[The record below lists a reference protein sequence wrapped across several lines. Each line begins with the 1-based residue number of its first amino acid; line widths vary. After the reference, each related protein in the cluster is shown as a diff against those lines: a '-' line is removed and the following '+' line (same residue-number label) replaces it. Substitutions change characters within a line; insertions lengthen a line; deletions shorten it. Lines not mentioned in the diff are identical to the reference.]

1 MARNEITQYDALI
14 RLGASTAEAVAK
26 VLEMFLP
33 DGVERGEVSVIADGA
48 TPFTHLPRGA
58 IVASVHY
65 IDGVTG
71 ANVFVMTAAGARAL
85 ATAMGAGAPEGAED
99 SDALSEFEMSAV
111 GEAANQ
117 MLAAAAAAI
126 SVVLGEQVEISP
138 PDTRV
143 LDHPDEAVDL
153 FGKSPH
159 SCSTSF
165 TVAGE
170 PCRLIQLVP
179 SAFVVRMVRALDEIS
194 LADSPDSNEAAD
206 AGTEHKE
213 QAAGPVSLSAALQ
226 DVGVRV
232 WAELGRTYLPLG
244 QALDLPVGAVVDLDR
259 AADSPID
266 LFVNGLCFGHGHLL
280 VTTDGEWAVQV
291 QSLIT
296 PAPRKLAFAASHS
309 QQQ

>member
-1 MARNEITQYDALI
+1 MSYSDITPHDALI

-33 DGVERGEVSVIADGA
+33 DGIERGDVTVVPEGQ
-48 TPFTHLPRGA
+48 TPFTHLPLSA

-65 IDGVTG
+65 VDGVTG
-71 ANVFVMTAAGARAL
+71 ANVFVMTAEGARAL
-85 ATAMGAGAPEGAED
+85 ATAMGAGGD
-99 SDALSEFEMSAV
+99 SESPVLSEFEMSAV

-143 LDHPDEAVDL
+143 LDHPDDATEL

-159 SCSTSF
+159 ACSTSF

-170 PCRLIQLVP
+170 PCRLVQLVP
-179 SAFVVRMVRALDEIS
+179 SAFVVRMARALDEMSLEQSPRDDGDGEPGNGRAAAPGGPIS
-194 LADSPDSNEAAD
+194 LTD
-206 AGTEHKE
+206 
-213 QAAGPVSLSAALQ
+213 ALQ
-226 DVGVRV
+226 GVAVRV
-232 WAELGRTYLPLG
+232 WAELGRTHLPLG
-244 QALDLPVGAVVDLDR
+244 QALELPIGAVVDLDR
-259 AADSPID
+259 SADAPLD

-280 VTTDGEWAVQV
+280 VTNEGEWAVQV
-291 QSLIT
+291 ETLVS
-296 PAPRKLAFAASHS
+296 PAPRKLALAGGRSPHE
-309 QQQ
+309 

>member
-1 MARNEITQYDALI
+1 MAYSDITQHDALI

-33 DGVERGEVSVIADGA
+33 DGIERGEVSVIADGV
-48 TPFTHLPRGA
+48 TPFTNLPLNA

-65 IDGVTG
+65 VDGVTG
-71 ANVFVMTAAGARAL
+71 ANVFVMTPEGARAL
-85 ATAMGAGAPEGAED
+85 ATAMGAGPDGEAD
-99 SDALSEFEMSAV
+99 SSALSDFEMSAV

-138 PDTRV
+138 PDTRII
-143 LDHPDEAVDL
+143 DHSDDATEL

-159 SCSTSF
+159 ACSTSF

-179 SAFVVRMVRALDEIS
+179 SAFVLRMARALDEMNLDEGS
-194 LADSPDSNEAAD
+194 DANGAGDSDAD
-206 AGTEHKE
+206 GHKLPS
-213 QAAGPVSLSAALQ
+213 GPVSLTEALN
-226 DVGVRV
+226 DVSVRV

-244 QALDLPVGAVVDLDR
+244 QALELPIGAVVDLDR
-259 AADSPID
+259 AADSPLD

-280 VTTDGEWAVQV
+280 VTDDGEWAVQV
-291 QSLIT
+291 ESLIT
-296 PAPRKLAFAASHS
+296 PAPRTLASASCR
-309 QQQ
+309 

>member
-1 MARNEITQYDALI
+1 MAREETTQQEALI
-14 RLGASTAEAVAK
+14 SLGASTAEAVAK

-33 DGVERGEVSVIADGA
+33 DSVERGDVSVIADGA
-48 TPFTHLPRGA
+48 TPFTHLPYNA

-71 ANVFVMTAAGARAL
+71 ANVFVMTSAGARAL
-85 ATAMGAGAPEGAED
+85 ATAMGAGPPEDAED
-99 SDALSEFEMSAV
+99 DQLSEFEMSAV

-143 LDHPDEAVDL
+143 LDHPDEAQDL

-159 SCSTSF
+159 ACSTSF

-179 SAFVVRMVRALDEIS
+179 SAFVVRMARALDEMSLEQGADGESSRESGDAQGVGDGAIS
-194 LADSPDSNEAAD
+194 LTD
-206 AGTEHKE
+206 
-213 QAAGPVSLSAALQ
+213 ALQ
-226 DVGVRV
+226 RVNVRL
-232 WAELGRTYLPLG
+232 WAELGRAHLPLG
-244 QALDLPVGAVVDLDR
+244 KALDLPVGAVVDLDR
-259 AADSPID
+259 RSDSPLD
-266 LFVNGLCFGHGHLL
+266 LYVNGLCFGQGHLL
-280 VTTDGEWAVQV
+280 VTHDGEWAIRV
-291 QSLIT
+291 QSLVT
-296 PAPRKLAFAASHS
+296 PAPSKLAFAASRS
-309 QQQ
+309 QHQ

>member
-1 MARNEITQYDALI
+1 MAYSEITQHDALI

-33 DGVERGEVSVIADGA
+33 DGVERGEVSVIADGV
-48 TPFTHLPRGA
+48 TPFTHLPLNA
-58 IVASVHY
+58 VVASVQY
-65 IDGVTG
+65 VDGVTG
-71 ANVFVMTAAGARAL
+71 ANVFVMTPEGARAL
-85 ATAMGAGAPEGAED
+85 ATAMGAGAPEGDAATA
-99 SDALSEFEMSAV
+99 ALSDFEMSAV

-143 LDHPDEAVDL
+143 LDHTEDATEL

-159 SCSTSF
+159 ACSTSF

-179 SAFVVRMVRALDEIS
+179 SAFVLRMARALDEMGLDQS
-194 LADSPDSNEAAD
+194 PDGAAAGDGNGSSHTADS
-206 AGTEHKE
+206 
-213 QAAGPVSLSAALQ
+213 GPVSLTEALH
-226 DVGVRV
+226 DVSVRV
-232 WAELGRTYLPLG
+232 WAELGRTHLPLG
-244 QALDLPVGAVVDLDR
+244 QALELPDGAVVDLDR
-259 AADSPID
+259 SADSPLD

-280 VTTDGEWAVQV
+280 VTNDGEWAVQV
-291 QSLIT
+291 ESLVT
-296 PAPRKLAFAASHS
+296 PAPRKFASASSSSHHE
-309 QQQ
+309 